1 MRLAVFDTNGLVSA
15 AIKAE
20 GAPAKLVMDWL
31 LEGQAQLVT
40 CPWIVGEYREV
51 MRRPK
56 FFRYGF
62 PPLWLEFLIEESL
75 RLPDPETWPHP
86 VPDPKDA
93 PFLALAR
100 AAGAWLVT
108 GNSRHFPETGRGGVT
123 VISPAGYLGHLLVS

>member
-1 MRLAVFDTNGLVSA
+1 MRLAVFDTNVLVSA

-93 PFLALAR
+93 
-100 AAGAWLVT
+100 
-108 GNSRHFPETGRGGVT
+108 ETGRGGVT